1 MTGLEREAREEENC
15 EEERAGGKTGEK
27 RGIKGISISGA
38 PSRSNP
44 SITNLGGGEV

>member
-27 RGIKGISISGA
+27 RDIKGISISGA